1 MKEPT
6 IILTQCVYDVDNHY
20 VHLSIRDAYD
30 DGKAFLLILNESR
43 DDTDDNTIDMYLTRE
58 DLQFIIDQLTH
69 FGAAHKIYERMQM
82 IAEMAFHDGQQ
93 DIKQKV
99 KNL

>member
-20 VHLSIRDAYD
+20 VDLSIMDAYD

-43 DDTDDNTIDMYLTRE
+43 DDTDDNWDNTIDMYLTRE
-58 DLQFIIDQLTH
+58 DLQFIIDQLT
-69 FGAAHKIYERMQM
+69 QVL
-82 IAEMAFHDGQQ
+82 
-93 DIKQKV
+93 QKGL
-99 KNL
+99 NNEED

>member
-20 VHLSIRDAYD
+20 VDLSIRDAYD

-43 DDTDDNTIDMYLTRE
+43 DDTDDNWDNTIDMYLTRE

-69 FGAAHKIYERMQM
+69 VL
-82 IAEMAFHDGQQ
+82 
-93 DIKQKV
+93 QKGLNKV
-99 KNL
+99 EKNLLKN

>member
-1 MKEPT
+1 MIMSNT
-6 IILTQCVYDVDNHY
+6 Y
-20 VHLSIRDAYD
+20 VRFEWIGSEEVENGVAV
-30 DGKAFLLILNESR
+30 FTLLGNLCER
-43 DDTDDNTIDMYLTRE
+43 LE
-58 DLQFIIDQLTH
+58 VELTH

-82 IAEMAFHDGQQ
+82 ISVKAFHDGQQ

>member
-1 MKEPT
+1 MMPELVKFEW
-6 IILTQCVYDVDNHY
+6 IGSEDVENG
-20 VHLSIRDAYD
+20 VAVFTVLGCER
-30 DGKAFLLILNESR
+30 LEV
-43 DDTDDNTIDMYLTRE
+43 E
-58 DLQFIIDQLTH
+58 LTH

-82 IAEMAFHDGQQ
+82 ISVMAFYDGQQ

>member
-1 MKEPT
+1 MMPELVKFEWKGSE
-6 IILTQCVYDVDNHY
+6 DVENG
-20 VHLSIRDAYD
+20 VAVFTVLGCER
-30 DGKAFLLILNESR
+30 LEV
-43 DDTDDNTIDMYLTRE
+43 E
-58 DLQFIIDQLTH
+58 LTH

>member
-1 MKEPT
+1 MKHEE
-6 IILTQCVYDVDNHY
+6 IYEKNKRDVMLMSDTY
-20 VHLSIRDAYD
+20 VRFEWIGSEEVENGVAVFTVLECER
-30 DGKAFLLILNESR
+30 LEV
-43 DDTDDNTIDMYLTRE
+43 E
-58 DLQFIIDQLTH
+58 LTH
-69 FGAAHKIYERMQM
+69 FGAAHKIYERMQK

>member
-1 MKEPT
+1 MMPELMKFEWISSEKVENGVAVFT
-6 IILTQCVYDVDNHY
+6 VLGCERLEV
-20 VHLSIRDAYD
+20 
-30 DGKAFLLILNESR
+30 E
-43 DDTDDNTIDMYLTRE
+43 
-58 DLQFIIDQLTH
+58 LTH

-82 IAEMAFHDGQQ
+82 ISVMAFYDGQQ

>member
-1 MKEPT
+1 
-6 IILTQCVYDVDNHY
+6 
-20 VHLSIRDAYD
+20 
-30 DGKAFLLILNESR
+30 
-43 DDTDDNTIDMYLTRE
+43 
-58 DLQFIIDQLTH
+58 LTH
-69 FGAAHKIYERMQM
+69 FGAAHKIYERMQK